1 MQYAIIQTGGKQYKV
16 SPGTI
21 LEVDRLKDTK
31 ESVSFDKV
39 LLLVDGTDVKIGNP
53 YLKDV
58 VVNGKVLEEIKGEK
72 IRVSKFLAKSR
83 YRKTIGFR
91 ALLSKVEIKGIE
103 GAKKA

>member
-21 LEVDRLKDTK
+21 LEVDRLKDAK

-58 VVNGKVLEEIKGEK
+58 VVNGKVLEEKKGEK